1 MRGLIK
7 PSNYINMK
15 GIILAGGKGTRLYPL
30 TAVTNKHLVPV
41 GNIPMIEY
49 PLFTLQ
55 RLNVDSISIVTGGEH
70 FQDIA
75 KYLGTLHPKTS
86 FSYHYQQEAG
96 GIAQALSLTEKFVR
110 NGKIAVILGDNIYE
124 DDFSKAA
131 KEFQESNLGAMIFL
145 KQVSDPS
152 RFGVAEIID
161 GKIVSLEEKPKE
173 PKSNLAV
180 TGLYFYDETVFDK
193 IKQLKPSARGEFEIT
208 DVNNLYLKEGKL
220 GYCILNGFWSDA
232 GTYES
237 RRFCEDFVKL
247 WHEKKVLDDMG
258 LKL

>member
-1 MRGLIK
+1 
-7 PSNYINMK
+7 MK

-49 PLFTLQ
+49 PLFTLKG
-55 RLNVDSISIVTGGEH
+55 LNVDSISVVTGGEH

-75 KYLGTLHPKTS
+75 KYLGTLHLDTA
-86 FSYHYQQEAG
+86 FSYHYQAEAG

-110 NGKIAVILGDNIYE
+110 NGKIAVILGDNIFE
-124 DDFSKAA
+124 NDFLEAA
-131 KEFQESNLGAMIFL
+131 KKFEESNLGAMIFL
-145 KQVSDPS
+145 KKVNDPS
-152 RFGVAEIID
+152 RFGVAEIVD
-161 GKIVSLEEKPKE
+161 GKIMSLEEKPKE

-193 IKQLKPSARGEFEIT
+193 IKLLKPSARGEFEIT
-208 DVNNLYLKEGKL
+208 DVNNAYLKEGKL
-220 GYCILNGFWSDA
+220 GYHILDGFWSDA
-232 GTYES
+232 GTCES

-247 WHEKKVLDDMG
+247 WHEKKVLESIG
-258 LKL
+258 LNDVS